1 LLILKKSFENE
12 IKQIV
17 NDFGG
22 IKELPFIGEEN
33 LSELIKNSIIAV
45 ESENSLWV
53 AEKMS
58 DYNKKLKPMKRFG
71 GKLGLL
77 C

>member
-1 LLILKKSFENE
+1 MGQIKRPDLLILKKSFKNE

-22 IKELPFIGEEN
+22 IKELPFVGEEN

-45 ESENSLWV
+45 EYENSLWV

-58 DYNKKLKPMKRFG
+58 DYNKKLKR
-71 GKLGLL
+71 
-77 C
+77 

>member
-1 LLILKKSFENE
+1 M
-12 IKQIV
+12 
-17 NDFGG
+17 
-22 IKELPFIGEEN
+22 N
-33 LSELIKNSIIAV
+33 LKNSIIAV
-45 ESENSLWV
+45 EYENSLWV

-58 DYNKKLKPMKRFG
+58 DYNKKLKPMKRLG